1 MSPPAPARSRRP
13 HEKRRTAFSSETELF
28 GALRSVPLLAHTPGH
43 TGFIVSSDG
52 ETLLI
57 WADIVH
63 HATFR
68 FAHPEWGPAFDV
80 DSVVAVSSRKR
91 AFDHAGLRRHHGD
104 RNESALLR
112 ASAMLHKRVE
122 ATVSWQ
128 PKWPDDL

>member
-1 MSPPAPARSRRP
+1 VSPPSARAVAKAY
-13 HEKRRTAFSSETELF
+13 EKRRTAFSSETELF
-28 GALRSVPLLAHTPGH
+28 GALRSVPLLGHTPGH

-91 AFDHAGLRRHHGD
+91 AFDHAVYDGIMVTGMNLPFAGFGHVTQ
-104 RNESALLR
+104 ESGSYRFVA
-112 ASAMLHKRVE
+112 AEMA
-122 ATVSWQ
+122 
-128 PKWPDDL
+128 